1 MLFCSLK
8 SAWRNDTMTSMA
20 GKKELPKLEVE
31 KRKVTGRKVKL
42 LRKEGIL
49 PANIYGREVKSAS
62 VQVALKPF
70 LPIFKK
76 AGETGLLELKVAG
89 EDKTRPVLIHNV
101 QLDPVTDAP
110 LHVDFYQVDLKK
122 KVTAVV
128 PVELMGTSPAV
139 TQKIGILIQP
149 LSGVEVEALPTDL
162 PEKLEIDV
170 SNLKEVGNAVTVA
183 DLKLG
188 EEIKIL
194 TGVTE
199 VLAKIDPPAK
209 EEVVTPPPAAEGAAP
224 VEGEVPAEGAAPTE
238 EGKPVEGKPVEGKSG
253 EVKPTGKPAAK
264 PAEPPAK

>member
-1 MLFCSLK
+1 MP
-8 SAWRNDTMTSMA
+8 TQT
-20 GKKELPKLEVE
+20 KKELPKLEVE

-42 LRKEGIL
+42 LRKQGIL

-70 LPIFKK
+70 MPIFKK
-76 AGETGLLELKVAG
+76 AGETGLLELTVAG
-89 EDKTRPVLIHNV
+89 EEKTRPVLIHNV

-128 PVELMGTSPAV
+128 PVELLGTSPAV

-162 PEKLEIDV
+162 PEKLEIDI
-170 SNLKEVGNAVTVA
+170 SHLQEVGNAMTVA
-183 DLKLG
+183 DLKVG

-194 TGVTE
+194 TGATE

-209 EEVVTPPPAAEGAAP
+209 EEVVTPPSAAESAAP
-224 VEGEVPAEGAAPTE
+224 VEGEVPAVGAPTAGGPVE
-238 EGKPVEGKPVEGKSG
+238 EGKAAEGKPTEGKPG
-253 EVKPTGKPAAK
+253 ETKPGAPVGKPAAK
-264 PAEPPAK
+264 PGAPTGKSVEPPAK